1 MRECMEN
8 NMGEV
13 EYQNIID
20 MAKGL
25 SMQEKIAFVS
35 AIESDYLWNELIR
48 REKEAYLKLSE
59 ISSLIQEAN
68 K

>member
-1 MRECMEN
+1 MKRCTVN
-8 NMGEV
+8 NMGEIECQKV
-13 EYQNIID
+13 FN

-25 SMQEKIAFVS
+25 SREEKIILLS